1 MTTAITLADIRQIES
16 EIMAHEAA
24 ILELR
29 ARMREMLD
37 IGVTRRTASSS
48 RQNGLSREQLQRLL
62 RSRTAAPATGVA

>member
-16 EIMAHEAA
+16 EIMAHEVA

-37 IGVTRRTASSS
+37 IGITRRTASSS
-48 RQNGLSREQLQRLL
+48 RQGSALSREQLQRLL
-62 RSRTAAPATGVA
+62 RSRPASASGAA